1 LNDAFSGRRSHFS
14 KTKINMR
21 YIYLIA
27 VFNALLFVV
36 LLFQKKTRAIHDNIL
51 ISWLVYLGSFIGIYA
66 FYSHELFT
74 NYKLL
79 SISLLSLF
87 MLHGPFL
94 YIYIQT
100 LVSGR
105 RQLSRTHLLHILPF
119 VIFNLYILISSFF
132 PEVSGKLNIEQLSP
146 EYDPPFLFLF
156 FLILTALSGTAYLT
170 LTIRLFKKLDIKIFY
185 NYSSSAGIDLNW
197 LRKLVLV
204 FGIVWTILIGV
215 TIIHHVFRMF
225 SMVFCTDGLF
235 LSLSVF
241 VILIGYFG
249 LKQKLIFSSEEISIN
264 RENTKTHT
272 KYAGSRLTDSEARQY
287 TEKLIQYME
296 SSKPYLNPD
305 LSLSQLSEEI
315 GITSH
320 YLSQVINEKFNHN
333 FFDFINGYR
342 VEAFK
347 EKINDPSY
355 SNYSF
360 LGIAFECGFNSKSA
374 FNRIFKQMTGL
385 TPTQYKRALGS
396 AKRLDY

>member
-1 LNDAFSGRRSHFS
+1 MKFLFLITAFSAFFFS
-14 KTKINMR
+14 G
-21 YIYLIA
+21 
-27 VFNALLFVV
+27 

-74 NYKLL
+74 NFKLL

-94 YIYIQT
+94 YIYILT

-105 RQLSRTHLLHILPF
+105 QQLSWTHLVHILPF
-119 VIFNLYILISSFF
+119 VIFNFYILISSFN
-132 PEVSGKLNIEQLSP
+132 PELSGKLNIERLSQ

-156 FLILTALSGTAYLT
+156 FLILTALSGTVYLL
-170 LTIRLFKKLDIKIFY
+170 LTIRLFRKLDLKIFY
-185 NYSSSAGIDLNW
+185 NYSSSTDIDLNW

-215 TIIHHVFRMF
+215 TIIHHVFLMF

-249 LKQKLIFSSEEISIN
+249 LKQKLIFSSEDVLVT
-264 RENTKTHT
+264 REDPKTLT
-272 KYAGSRLTDSEARQY
+272 KYAGSRLTDSEAQQHA
-287 TEKLIQYME
+287 EKLTDYMN

-305 LSLSQLSEEI
+305 LSLSQLAEEI
-315 GITSH
+315 GISSH
-320 YLSQVINEKFNHN
+320 YLSQVINEKFKLN
-333 FFDFINGYR
+333 FFDFVNRYR

-347 EKINDPSY
+347 ENIKDPRY

-374 FNRIFKQMTGL
+374 FNRIFKQVTGL
-385 TPTQYKRALGS
+385 TPSQYKKAL
-396 AKRLDY
+396 

>member
-1 LNDAFSGRRSHFS
+1 MKFMFLITAFSAFFFS
-14 KTKINMR
+14 G
-21 YIYLIA
+21 
-27 VFNALLFVV
+27 

-51 ISWLVYLGSFIGIYA
+51 ISWLLYLGSFIGTYA

-74 NYKLL
+74 NFKLL

-100 LVSGR
+100 LISGR
-105 RQLSRTHLLHILPF
+105 QQLSWTHLLHVLPF
-119 VIFNLYILISSFF
+119 ILFNLYVLISSFN
-132 PEVSGKLNIEQLSP
+132 PEVSGKLNIELLSLG
-146 EYDPPFLFLF
+146 YDPPFLFLF
-156 FLILTALSGTAYLT
+156 FLILTALSGTVYL
-170 LTIRLFKKLDIKIFY
+170 LLAIRLFRKLDMRIFN
-185 NYSSSAGIDLNW
+185 NYSSSTDIDLKW

-215 TIIHHVFRMF
+215 TIIHHVFHMF

-249 LKQKLIFSSEEISIN
+249 LKQKLIFSSEDVMVT
-264 RENTKTHT
+264 REDAKTLT
-272 KYAGSRLTDSEARQY
+272 KYAGSRLTEAEAQQY
-287 TEKLIQYME
+287 AKKLTEYMN

-305 LSLSQLSEEI
+305 LSLSQLAEEI

-320 YLSQVINEKFNHN
+320 YLSQVINEKFKLN
-333 FFDFINGYR
+333 FFDFVNGYR

-347 EKINDPSY
+347 ENIKEPRY

-374 FNRIFKQMTGL
+374 FNRIFKQVTGL
-385 TPTQYKRALGS
+385 TPSQYKKAL
-396 AKRLDY
+396 

>member
-1 LNDAFSGRRSHFS
+1 MKFMFLITAFSAFFFS
-14 KTKINMR
+14 G
-21 YIYLIA
+21 
-27 VFNALLFVV
+27 

-51 ISWLVYLGSFIGIYA
+51 ISWLVYLGSFIGTYA

-74 NYKLL
+74 NFKLL

-100 LVSGR
+100 LISGR
-105 RQLSRTHLLHILPF
+105 QQLSWTHLLHVLPF
-119 VIFNLYILISSFF
+119 ILFNLYVLISSFN
-132 PEVSGKLNIEQLSP
+132 PEVSRKLNIELLSLG
-146 EYDPPFLFLF
+146 YDPPFLFLF
-156 FLILTALSGTAYLT
+156 FLILTALSGTVYL
-170 LTIRLFKKLDIKIFY
+170 LLAIRLFRKLDMRIFN
-185 NYSSSAGIDLNW
+185 NYSSSTDIDLNW

-215 TIIHHVFRMF
+215 TIIHHVFHMF

-249 LKQKLIFSSEEISIN
+249 LKQKLIFSSEDVMVF
-264 RENTKTHT
+264 REDAKTLT
-272 KYAGSRLTDSEARQY
+272 KYAGSRLTEAEAQQY
-287 TEKLIQYME
+287 AKKLTEYMN

-305 LSLSQLSEEI
+305 LSLSQLAEEI

-320 YLSQVINEKFNHN
+320 YLSQVINEKFKLN
-333 FFDFINGYR
+333 FFDFVNGYR

-347 EKINDPSY
+347 ENIKELRY

-374 FNRIFKQMTGL
+374 FNRIFKQVTGL
-385 TPTQYKRALGS
+385 TPSQYKKAL
-396 AKRLDY
+396 

>member
-1 LNDAFSGRRSHFS
+1 MNSNFV
-14 KTKINMR
+14 NMR

-36 LLFQKKTRAIHDNIL
+36 LLYQKKTRAIHDNIL

-105 RQLSRTHLLHILPF
+105 PQLSRTYLLHILPF
-119 VIFNLYILISSFF
+119 VIFNLYILISSFY
-132 PEVSGKLNIEQLSP
+132 PEVSGKLNIEQLSQ

-156 FLILTALSGTAYLT
+156 FLILTALSGTAYLI
-170 LTIRLFKKLDIKIFY
+170 LTISLFKKLDIKIFN
-185 NYSSSAGIDLNW
+185 NYSSSTGIDLNW
-197 LRKLVLV
+197 LRKLILV
-204 FGIVWTILIGV
+204 FGIVWTILVSV

-249 LKQKLIFSSEEISIN
+249 LKQKLIFSSEDISIN
-264 RENTKTHT
+264 RDNTKTHT
-272 KYAGSRLTDSEARQY
+272 KYASSRLTDSEARQY
-287 TEKLIQYME
+287 TEELIQYME

-305 LSLSQLSEEI
+305 LSLSQLADEI
-315 GITSH
+315 DITSH

-347 EKINDPSY
+347 EKIKDPGY

-374 FNRIFKQMTGL
+374 FNRIFKQTTGL
-385 TPTQYKRALGS
+385 TPTQYKKAL
-396 AKRLDY
+396 

>member
-1 LNDAFSGRRSHFS
+1 
-14 KTKINMR
+14 MR

-36 LLFQKKTRAIHDNIL
+36 LLFQKKPRAIHDNIL

-74 NYKLL
+74 NFKLL

-94 YIYIQT
+94 YIYVQT
-100 LVSGR
+100 IVSGR
-105 RQLSRTHLLHILPF
+105 RQLSWTHLAHFLP
-119 VIFNLYILISSFF
+119 VVLFNLYVLNSSFY
-132 PEVSGKLNIEQLSP
+132 PGVSGKLNIERISM
-146 EYDPPFLFLF
+146 EYDPPLLFLF
-156 FLILTALSGTAYLT
+156 FLILTALSGTVYLL
-170 LTIRLFKKLDIKIFY
+170 LTIRLFRKLDIKIFN
-185 NYSSSAGIDLNW
+185 NYSSSTDIDLNW

-204 FGIVWTILIGV
+204 FGIVWTILMGI
-215 TIIHHVFRMF
+215 TIVHHVFHMF

-249 LKQKLIFSSEEISIN
+249 LKQRLIFSSEN
-264 RENTKTHT
+264 VLTTREYTTSHA
-272 KYAGSRLTDSEARQY
+272 KYAGSRLTDSEALQY
-287 TEKLIQYME
+287 AEKLIEYMR

-305 LSLSQLSEEI
+305 LSLSQLAGAI

-320 YLSQVINEKFNHN
+320 YLSQVINEKFNLN

-342 VEAFK
+342 VNAFK
-347 EKINDPSY
+347 ERITDPRY
-355 SNYSF
+355 GNYSF
-360 LGIAFECGFNSKSA
+360 LGIALECGFNSKSA
-374 FNRIFKQMTGL
+374 FNRIFKQVTGL
-385 TPTQYKRALGS
+385 TPSQYKKAL
-396 AKRLDY
+396 

>member
-1 LNDAFSGRRSHFS
+1 MKFMFLITAFSAFFFS
-14 KTKINMR
+14 G
-21 YIYLIA
+21 
-27 VFNALLFVV
+27 

-51 ISWLVYLGSFIGIYA
+51 ISWLVYLGSFIGTYA

-74 NYKLL
+74 NFKLL

-100 LVSGR
+100 LISGR
-105 RQLSRTHLLHILPF
+105 QQLSWTHLLHVLPF
-119 VIFNLYILISSFF
+119 ILFNLYVLISSFN
-132 PEVSGKLNIEQLSP
+132 PEVSGKLNIELLSLA
-146 EYDPPFLFLF
+146 YDPPFLFLF
-156 FLILTALSGTAYLT
+156 FLILIALSGTVYLL
-170 LTIRLFKKLDIKIFY
+170 LTIRLFRKLDIKIFN
-185 NYSSSAGIDLNW
+185 NYSSSTDIDLNW

-215 TIIHHVFRMF
+215 TIIHHVFHMF

-249 LKQKLIFSSEEISIN
+249 LKQKLIFSSEDVMVT
-264 RENTKTHT
+264 REDAKTLT
-272 KYAGSRLTDSEARQY
+272 KYAGSRLTEAEAQQY
-287 TEKLIQYME
+287 TKKLTEYMN
-296 SSKPYLNPD
+296 SSKPYLNPN
-305 LSLSQLSEEI
+305 LSLSQLAEEI

-320 YLSQVINEKFNHN
+320 YLSQVINERFKLN
-333 FFDFINGYR
+333 FFDFVNGYR

-347 EKINDPSY
+347 ENIKEPRY

-374 FNRIFKQMTGL
+374 FNRIFKQVTGL
-385 TPTQYKRALGS
+385 TPSQYKKAL
-396 AKRLDY
+396 

>member
-1 LNDAFSGRRSHFS
+1 MKFMFLITAFSAFFFS
-14 KTKINMR
+14 G
-21 YIYLIA
+21 
-27 VFNALLFVV
+27 

-74 NYKLL
+74 NFKLL

-94 YIYIQT
+94 YIYILT

-105 RQLSRTHLLHILPF
+105 QQLSWTHLVHILPF
-119 VIFNLYILISSFF
+119 VIFNFYILISSFN
-132 PEVSGKLNIEQLSP
+132 PELSGKLNIERLSQ

-156 FLILTALSGTAYLT
+156 FLILTALSGTVYLL
-170 LTIRLFKKLDIKIFY
+170 LTIRLFRKLDLKIFY
-185 NYSSSAGIDLNW
+185 NYSSSTDIDLNW

-215 TIIHHVFRMF
+215 TIIHHVFLMF

-249 LKQKLIFSSEEISIN
+249 LKQKLIFSSEDVLVT
-264 RENTKTHT
+264 REDPKTLT
-272 KYAGSRLTDSEARQY
+272 KYAGSRLTDSEAQQHA
-287 TEKLIQYME
+287 EKLTDYMN

-305 LSLSQLSEEI
+305 LSLSQLAEEI
-315 GITSH
+315 GISSH
-320 YLSQVINEKFNHN
+320 YLSQVINEKFKLN
-333 FFDFINGYR
+333 FFDFVNRYR

-347 EKINDPSY
+347 ENIKDPRY

-374 FNRIFKQMTGL
+374 FNRIFKQVTGL
-385 TPTQYKRALGS
+385 TPSQYKKAL
-396 AKRLDY
+396 

>member
-1 LNDAFSGRRSHFS
+1 MNSNFV
-14 KTKINMR
+14 NMR

-36 LLFQKKTRAIHDNIL
+36 LLYQKKTRAIHDNIL

-105 RQLSRTHLLHILPF
+105 PQLSRTYLLHILPF
-119 VIFNLYILISSFF
+119 VIFNLYILISSFY
-132 PEVSGKLNIEQLSP
+132 PEVSGKLNIEQLSQ

-156 FLILTALSGTAYLT
+156 FLILTALSGTAYLI
-170 LTIRLFKKLDIKIFY
+170 LTISLFKKLDIKIFN
-185 NYSSSAGIDLNW
+185 NYSSSTGIDLNW
-197 LRKLVLV
+197 LRKLILV
-204 FGIVWTILIGV
+204 FGIVWTILVSV

-249 LKQKLIFSSEEISIN
+249 LKQKLIFSSEDISIN

-272 KYAGSRLTDSEARQY
+272 KYASSRLTDSEARQY
-287 TEKLIQYME
+287 TEELIQYME

-305 LSLSQLSEEI
+305 LSLSQLADEI
-315 GITSH
+315 DITSH

-347 EKINDPSY
+347 EKIKDPGY

-374 FNRIFKQMTGL
+374 FNRIFKQTTGL
-385 TPTQYKRALGS
+385 TPTQYKKAL
-396 AKRLDY
+396 